1 MITYYISGS
10 NIIDIRIKPKCS
22 GSLVWRLQNM
32 SSLQNTSASIVDFD
46 YDKYQSLL
54 TFTAS
59 VPSPN
64 IGDQYRAEIVSN
76 GTDVVWN
83 GSVQVFA
90 SQSID
95 KVNYVNQIPL
105 EDVYVSNLTDN
116 EYIILD

>member
-22 GSLVWRLQNM
+22 GSLLWRLQNM
-32 SSLQNTSASIVDFD
+32 SSLQNTSASIVNYE

-64 IGDQYRAEIVSN
+64 IGDQYRAEIV
-76 GTDVVWN
+76 
-83 GSVQVFA
+83 QVFV
-90 SQSID
+90 SQSVD

-105 EDVYVSNLTDN
+105 EDLYVSNLTDN

>member
-10 NIIDIRIKPKCS
+10 NINDIRIKPKCS

-32 SSLQNTSASIVDFD
+32 SSLQNTTASITGYE
-46 YDKYQSLL
+46 YDSYQSLL

-59 VPSPN
+59 IASPN
-64 IGDQYRAEIVSN
+64 IGDQYRAEIINN

-105 EDVYVSNLTDN
+105 EDVYVSNLSDN
-116 EYIILD
+116 EYIILE